1 MKQYLITDPKYYSN
15 DVTLFRK
22 NLTRVLK
29 NHQVNMACFR
39 DKQSDNFEEL
49 AEIFVQICKEFEIET
64 ILINSNIEI
73 ACKLD
78 AHGVHLNSE
87 QFSLISNAKEKN
99 LYTIISC
106 HSYSDIE
113 KAQNLHANCVTYSP
127 IFEVI
132 DKGEPKGIQKL
143 KEAVRLYEDID
154 IIALGGIVDKNH
166 IEKIINAKPYGFAS
180 IRYFLNS

>member
-15 DVTLFRK
+15 DTTLFRK

-29 NHQVNMACFR
+29 NHEVNMACFR

-49 AEIFVQICKEFEIET
+49 AEIFVEVCKEFDVET

-73 ACKLD
+73 ACKLN

-87 QFSLISNAKEKN
+87 QFSLISNAKEKD
-99 LYTIISC
+99 LYTVISC

-132 DKGEPKGIQKL
+132 NKGEPKGIQKL

-154 IIALGGIVDKNH
+154 IIALGGITDEKH
-166 IEKIINAKPYGFAS
+166 LEKIKSAQPYAFAS
-180 IRYFLNS
+180 IRYFLN